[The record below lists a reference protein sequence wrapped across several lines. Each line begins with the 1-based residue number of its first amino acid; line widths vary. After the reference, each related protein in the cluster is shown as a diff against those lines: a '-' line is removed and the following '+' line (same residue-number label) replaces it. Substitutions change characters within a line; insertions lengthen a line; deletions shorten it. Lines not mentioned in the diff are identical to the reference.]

1 MSIPVT
7 HGDTQ
12 FFHYTSLL
20 ISANYISNESKQ
32 NITELKRT
40 GKDTEAVRLLRDATS
55 MSLLETKEYFDKICT
70 AQALIL
76 PILSYLHISPYLYHR
91 FTFSSTNSVKFAL
104 NILNFYLK
112 NKAPIIKALYLG
124 FSLTF

>member
-1 MSIPVT
+1 MT

-76 PILSYLHISPYLYHR
+76 PILSALLRKDSFGVYPSLSFLLIAMKFRKDVLLFLLYPSAER
-91 FTFSSTNSVKFAL
+91 PGRSFSDL
-104 NILNFYLK
+104 
-112 NKAPIIKALYLG
+112 
-124 FSLTF
+124 